1 MFVDTAMIRQQRVTA
16 LQQEADELC
25 AMVTSSPNT
34 ARKNAKLPN
43 ENRKNPS
50 A

>member
-1 MFVDTAMIRQQRVTA
+1 MLVDTAMIRQHRVTD

-25 AMVTSSPNT
+25 AIVKSSRNT
-34 ARKNAKLPN
+34 ARKNAKLRN
-43 ENRKNPS
+43 ER